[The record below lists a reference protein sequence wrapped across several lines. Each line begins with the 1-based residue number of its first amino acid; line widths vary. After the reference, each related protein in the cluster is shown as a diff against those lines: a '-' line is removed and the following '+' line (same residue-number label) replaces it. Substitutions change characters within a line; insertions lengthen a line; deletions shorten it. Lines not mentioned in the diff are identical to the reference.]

1 MKITWLSTASILI
14 EDKQIPLKIIFER
27 IIQLLILFILMMLN
41 NRREF

>member
-1 MKITWLSTASILI
+1 MSNKSIV
-14 EDKQIPLKIIFER
+14 ETFNNKPLKIIFER